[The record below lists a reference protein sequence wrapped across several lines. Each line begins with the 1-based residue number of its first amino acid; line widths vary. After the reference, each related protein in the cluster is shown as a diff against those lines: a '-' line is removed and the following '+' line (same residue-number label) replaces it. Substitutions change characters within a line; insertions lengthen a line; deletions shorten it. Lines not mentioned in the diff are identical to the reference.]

1 MLTIQVSAVEL
12 FDEDKNEFV
21 TSAATTLELEH
32 SLASLSSWES
42 KWEQPFL
49 GPQEKTTEQ
58 TLDYV
63 RHMTL
68 TPGIP
73 PEFFLTLSN
82 DNIDAVNRYINTK
95 MTATTFNEMPDKV
108 KSREIVT
115 AELIYYWMIAL
126 DIPFE
131 CENWHLNR
139 LLTLIK
145 VVNIKN
151 QPAKKQGPIDMA
163 ARRRLNEERQRK
175 YNTTG

>member
-1 MLTIQVSAVEL
+1 MLTIHVSATEL

-21 TSAATTLELEH
+21 PSVETTLELEH

-49 GPQEKTTEQ
+49 GPKEKTTEQ
-58 TLDYV
+58 TLDYI
-63 RHMTL
+63 RCMTL
-68 TPGIP
+68 TPEIP
-73 PEFFLTLSN
+73 PEVFSSLSDEN
-82 DNIDAVNRYINTK
+82 LDEINRYINTK
-95 MTATTFNEMPDKV
+95 MTATTFNEMPDKTR
-108 KSREIVT
+108 SRELVT
-115 AELIYYWMIAL
+115 AELIYYWMIAM

-131 CENWHLNR
+131 CERWHLNK

-163 ARRRLNEERQRK
+163 ARRRLNEERQAK